1 MGFGVWYPFLV
12 PQGLER
18 EEVSVCEHVHCA
30 SEGVPK
36 RMCVCGGLMENEQT
50 PGNTP
55 RQDRILDLALVGAGG
70 THGEGLQ
77 MVEGAPVAKSQ
88 DLV

>member
-1 MGFGVWYPFLV
+1 
-12 PQGLER
+12 
-18 EEVSVCEHVHCA
+18 
-30 SEGVPK
+30 
-36 RMCVCGGLMENEQT
+36 MENEQT

-77 MVEGAPVAKSQ
+77 MVEGAPGAKSQ